1 LLVNKILVIGSVS
14 SGQVDNVEWNQPFC
28 ELEKYNCLIIDLS
41 SFPRDYPRTL
51 FKNIGVLKRTARLFI
66 RDNKEIFCVMEKPFK
81 ILFKQIP
88 VNYSWMPFPQK
99 LTVNPMLL
107 GKIIN
112 NTDERFKKYMEKVEK
127 WDNELFW
134 EKTEGVNFD
143 SIAVNKEGNTI
154 AATVTMI
161 NRGKI
166 HFLPK
171 TTTVRPPMAIEML
184 IEIATKKGKQE
195 HSWIPKIEC
204 LDFDRNK
211 KPAKPHNDCYH
222 LFSIDDKKITTTVHQ
237 ILEDIGIQTVTEF
250 DATNGM
256 VVQVYSSKGK
266 VDVKNP
272 KINKIARFI
281 ENRRNKRKVIVVANT
296 FKELPLPERQNKQ
309 HIDAAMKLFFE
320 TNNTIFLTT
329 LSLYNLTKKVAN
341 GQISIKEAK
350 TLLQTQNGEIQ
361 I

>member
-1 LLVNKILVIGSVS
+1 MKKILVIGSVS
-14 SGQVDNVEWNQPFC
+14 SGQVEHIEWTQPFC
-28 ELEKYNCLIIDLS
+28 DLEKYDCLIIDLS

-66 RDNKEIFCVMEKPFK
+66 RDSKEIFCIMEKPFK
-81 ILFKQIP
+81 IMFKQIP
-88 VNYSWMPFPQK
+88 LNYSWMPFPQR

-107 GKIIN
+107 GKTIN
-112 NTDERFKKYMEKVEK
+112 ITDERFKEYMENVEK
-127 WDNELFW
+127 WDSELFW
-134 EKTEGVNFD
+134 EQTEGVTFD
-143 SIAVNKEGNTI
+143 RIAVNKEGNAV

-171 TTTVRPPMAIEML
+171 TTTLSQSQAIEML
-184 IEIATKKGKQE
+184 IEIANKNVKQE
-195 HSWIPKIEC
+195 HPWIPELEC
-204 LDFDRNK
+204 LDFEQNK
-211 KPAKPHNDCYH
+211 KPENSLNDCRN
-222 LFSIDDKKITTTVHQ
+222 LFSVEDKKITTTVYQ
-237 ILEDIGIQTVTEF
+237 ILEDLGIPTATEF

-256 VVQVYSSKGK
+256 IVQVVSSKGK
-266 VDVKNP
+266 VETKNP

-281 ENRRNKRKVIVVANT
+281 ENQRNKRKVIVVANIY
-296 FKELPLPERQNKQ
+296 KELPLPEREHKQ

-329 LSLYNLTKKVAN
+329 QSLYNLTKKIVN

-350 TLLQTQNGEIQ
+350 TLLQTQNGEIH

>member
-1 LLVNKILVIGSVS
+1 VNKILVIGSVH
-14 SGQVDNVEWNQPFC
+14 SGHVDHIEWTQPFC
-28 ELEKYNCLIIDLS
+28 DLEKYACLIIDLS

-51 FKNIGVLKRTARLFI
+51 FKNIGLLKRTTRLFI
-66 RDNKEIFCVMEKPFK
+66 RDNKEIFCIMEKPFK

-88 VNYSWMPFPQK
+88 LNYSWMPFPQR

-107 GKIIN
+107 GKTIN
-112 NTDERFKKYMEKVEK
+112 ITDKRFKEYMENVEK
-127 WDNELFW
+127 WDSELFW
-134 EKTEGVNFD
+134 EQTEGVDFD
-143 SIAVNKEGNTI
+143 SIAVNKEGNSI

-166 HFLPK
+166 HFLPI
-171 TTTVRPPMAIEML
+171 TTTANPSQAIEML
-184 IEIATKKGKQE
+184 IEIANKNVKQE
-195 HSWIPKIEC
+195 HQWIQKMEC
-204 LDFDRNK
+204 LDFEQTK
-211 KPAKPHNDCYH
+211 KPSNSLNNCRN
-222 LFSIDDKKITTTVHQ
+222 LFSVDDKKIVATVYQ
-237 ILEDIGIQTVTEF
+237 ILEDLEIQTATEF

-256 VVQVYSSKGK
+256 VVQTFSSKGK
-266 VDVKNP
+266 VEAKNP

-281 ENRRNKRKVIVVANT
+281 ENQRNKRKVIVVANT
-296 FKELPLPERQNKQ
+296 YKELPLPEREHKQ

-329 LSLYNLTKKVAN
+329 QSLYNLTKKIVN

-350 TLLQTQNGEIQ
+350 TLLQTQNGEIH